1 MAARTSL
8 AAHNSM
14 APLSLRSYSCPKRLK
29 SEIFVSALTRRVFA
43 AGDFA
48 AVERKGAEEA
58 GAIFIRQRLRDGRE
72 NLYGPAPQSFAEDE
86 EVRAERRFERRLT
99 EAQAQEVE
107 TLLEKERRFDA
118 DLWVVELETDDIGD
132 LFIIV
137 G

>member
-1 MAARTSL
+1 M
-8 AAHNSM
+8 
-14 APLSLRSYSCPKRLK
+14 RLK

-118 DLWVVELETDDIGD
+118 DLWVVELETDNVGD
-132 LFIIV
+132 LFTIV

>member
-1 MAARTSL
+1 
-8 AAHNSM
+8 M
-14 APLSLRSYSCPKRLK
+14 APLSLKSYSCSMRLK

-48 AVERKGAEEA
+48 AVERKGADEA

-118 DLWVVELETDDIGD
+118 DLWVVELETDNIGD
-132 LFIIV
+132 LFTIV